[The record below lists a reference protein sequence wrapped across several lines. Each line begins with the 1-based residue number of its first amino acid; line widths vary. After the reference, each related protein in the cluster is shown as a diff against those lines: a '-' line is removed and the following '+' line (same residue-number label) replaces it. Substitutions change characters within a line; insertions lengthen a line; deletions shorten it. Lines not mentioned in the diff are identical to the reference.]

1 MIKNREGL
9 ELIKKKFQEQEKDRI
24 QIKVAMSVC
33 AKSSGSE
40 KIFDYLLEEI
50 KNRGLNIDLIPTGC
64 MGFCYCEPTL
74 KMVNPKFEKVE
85 IIGDVTL
92 EKAKLILDRIVEKK
106 DIGDGER
113 PRVKEKRVSLLN
125 CGDINPENLES
136 AIARGAYFSLERVVH
151 EFSREKVI
159 EDIEKS
165 GLRGRGGAGYPT
177 GKKWRALYGEDGEE
191 KYIVCNAD
199 EGDPGAFMDRSILA
213 GDPHLVLEGM
223 IIGGYAVGA
232 KKGIIYIRAEYPQ
245 AIEILLKAIE
255 DLKKNGMLGDKI
267 FETNFSF
274 NIELKYGA
282 GAFVCGEETALIQSM
297 EGKRGE
303 PKAKPPYPVKVG
315 YREKPTVVNNVETF
329 ANVTRIFQNGVSW
342 YRGIGTEKSPG
353 TKVFALVGKVKK
365 VGLVEVPLGTKLKDI
380 IYEIGGGIKGDKKFK
395 AVQTGGPSGG
405 CLNDDD
411 LEISVEYDELIK
423 RGAMM
428 GSGGLIVLDENDCM
442 VEIAKFYMGFSVG
455 ESCGKCTPCRIGTK
469 RLYEILEK
477 ILKGQGE
484 VKDLELLEELSITVR
499 RAALCGLGKSAP
511 NPVLSTLKKF
521 RSEYLDKVGE
531 AVVFNN
537 N

>member
-1 MIKNREGL
+1 MIVKREDLEKIRKNFRES
-9 ELIKKKFQEQEKDRI
+9 EKEKL
-24 QIKVAMSVC
+24 QIKIAMSVC
-33 AKSSGSE
+33 AKSSGSD
-40 KIFDYLLEEI
+40 KIFNYFLDEV
-50 KNRGLNIDLIPTGC
+50 KNRDLNIEIVPTGC

-74 KMVNPKFEKVE
+74 KIVDPNSEDVK

-92 EKAKLILDRIVEKK
+92 EKAKDILDKITKDEKIV
-106 DIGDGER
+106 GDLS

-125 CGDINPENLES
+125 CGDIDPESFEA
-136 AIARGAYFSLERVVH
+136 AIASGAYFSLENIITN
-151 EFSREKVI
+151 FSRESVVNS
-159 EDIEKS
+159 IEKS

-177 GKKWRALYGEDGEE
+177 GKKWRALYENKSDE

-223 IIGGYAVGA
+223 IIAGYGMGA
-232 KKGIIYIRAEYPQ
+232 KNGIIYIRAEYPQ
-245 AIEILLKAIE
+245 AIDTLLKAIE
-255 DLKKNGMLGDKI
+255 DLKNFGILGTNI
-267 FETNFSF
+267 FGSDFDF

-303 PKAKPPYPVKVG
+303 PKAKPPYPVESG

-329 ANVTRIFQNGVSW
+329 ANVTRIFQNGVPW
-342 YRGIGTEKSPG
+342 YRAIGTERSPG
-353 TKVFALVGKVKK
+353 TKIFALVGKVKK
-365 VGLVEVPLGTKLKDI
+365 VGLVEVPLGTKLEDI
-380 IYEIGGGIKGDKKFK
+380 IYEIGGGIKGGKKFK

-405 CLNDDD
+405 CLSEED
-411 LEISVEYDELIK
+411 LEISVEYDELVK

-428 GSGGLIVLDENDCM
+428 GSGGLIVLDEEDCM
-442 VEIAKFYMGFSVG
+442 VEMARFYTGFSVG

-469 RLYEILEK
+469 RLYEILDK
-477 ILKGQGE
+477 ILNGKGE
-484 VKDLELLEELSITVR
+484 LKDLNLLEELSITIR

-521 RSEYLDKVGE
+521 RNEYLDKLE
-531 AVVFNN
+531 RR
-537 N
+537 